1 MNRKNIELLDAF
13 LCACLIAVIL
23 NFMFW
28 PFSIDG
34 SSMENTLTDGE
45 YVIVSKILADK
56 SCIKRGDLIICKLN
70 NGKKDINI
78 IKRVIG
84 LPGDTIEIKDGNII
98 LNNQLLNENYIKEN
112 FTLGEIKITLSEN
125 QLFILGDN
133 RTISFDS
140 RKIGPITYNDI
151 KAKVLIRLFPIT
163 KINIF

>member
-1 MNRKNIELLDAF
+1 
-13 LCACLIAVIL
+13 
-23 NFMFW
+23 
-28 PFSIDG
+28 
-34 SSMENTLTDGE
+34 MENTLTDGE
-45 YVIVSKILADK
+45 YVIVSKILTDK
-56 SCIKRGDLIICKLN
+56 SCIERGDLIICKLN
-70 NGKKDINI
+70 DGKKDINI

-98 LNNQLLNENYIKEN
+98 LNNKLLKENYIKEN
-112 FTLGEIKITLSEN
+112 FTLGETKITLSEN

-133 RTISFDS
+133 RTISLDS